1 MKNHERDWCPKCL
14 AVPSSRDCG
23 WCVTHDSPMCEG
35 QCGHEEGRDGLTWL
49 QRQRRPLP
57 RSEVTKVSA
66 FVGRRALL
74 EVTPMRVDLYP
85 PDTTRGFMRLIARD
99 GNGTTLLTADEARTL
114 ARRLDAAARELE
126 R

>member
-1 MKNHERDWCPKCL
+1 M
-14 AVPSSRDCG
+14 
-23 WCVTHDSPMCEG
+23 
-35 QCGHEEGRDGLTWL
+35 
-49 QRQRRPLP
+49 
-57 RSEVTKVSA
+57 SA